1 MPFFSG
7 LKLNLTNKP
16 NLQFDNF
23 KLVKNSITLCF
34 IVLILCG
41 LCGKKYS
48 TLNWHNLFELWLK
61 QEMKLLM

>member
-1 MPFFSG
+1 MPFFKC

-23 KLVKNSITLCF
+23 KLVKNSITLWF
-34 IVLILCG
+34 IVLNLCG

-48 TLNWHNLFELWLK
+48 TLNWH
-61 QEMKLLM
+61 